1 MGVTVEDPGAG
12 EPAGIL
18 ALARGR
24 SAKADE
30 IADARSEAIRARNTV
45 CGSTWTGKARDA
57 FVTAIDA
64 VTPELALLERG
75 LRGQSDALRTYAGRL
90 GPLKDDQA
98 ALEAQRR
105 SAREALTAAQWQVS
119 LIPSIG
125 ADAGLS
131 LDDDARRRAVLTET
145 VETESSR
152 LRRLDAEWEQ
162 LVTRRRQIDAACV
175 AALSGDG
182 VLGRMTRLTAAAV
195 VSTDTAAL
203 LAMLR
208 GLSATDLAVLLEQRP
223 VIARRIAELSPEDAA
238 TWWKSMNGDEEG
250 VPSASQLLI
259 ITSIPGAI
267 GNLDGVA
274 FWARDQANRRAL
286 DAAIENA
293 LRDNRV
299 PRASLRAMEAVLVAL
314 GEGLSASPPRQLI
327 SFSLDKEPKAAI
339 SVGDL
344 DAATNATFL
353 IPGMNTTVE
362 GDMEKLTKAASNLQ
376 YLQRQLS
383 PTGRNGQAV
392 VAWLDYTPP
401 QIAGGRA
408 VIEDDFAAAG
418 AARLG
423 PAITGFEH
431 SRTGPTEVSIVGHSY
446 GTAVACLTA
455 RQTHVDH
462 LVLLG
467 SAGAPHS
474 TSWSVALDVPPGEVF
489 ASQSRHD
496 GWAPTGQWLSRRVDP
511 TDPAFGAFVFSSEEG
526 VADDG
531 STLRGVS
538 KHGPN
543 GNGDQS
549 KQLSYFDPDT
559 TSLYNTAKIT
569 VGRGDELTRGG
580 GPLERAAENLNE
592 LLIGD
597 MPKDIR

>member
-57 FVTAIDA
+57 FVAAIDA

-90 GPLKDDQA
+90 GPLKDAQA

-182 VLGRMTRLTAAAV
+182 VLGRMTRFTAAAV
-195 VSTDTAAL
+195 VSTDTTAL

-223 VIARRIAELSPEDAA
+223 VIARRIAELSPEAAA
-238 TWWKSMNGDEEG
+238 TWWKSMNGDEQG

-274 FWARDQANRRAL
+274 FWARDQANRREL
-286 DAAIENA
+286 ESILERSR
-293 LRDNRV
+293 RDTRV
-299 PRASLRAMEAVLVAL
+299 SRETVRVLKAVLTAL
-314 GEGLSASPPRQLI
+314 GDDGGSPPRQLI
-327 SFSLDKEPKAAI
+327 SLVLDRFPKASV

-344 DAATNATFL
+344 DTATTATFL
-353 IPGMNTTVE
+353 VPGMNTTVE
-362 GDMEKLTKAASNLQ
+362 GDIEKLTKASTEFRSTQGKIDPKMAAS
-376 YLQRQLS
+376 S
-383 PTGRNGQAV
+383 AV
-392 VAWLDYTPP
+392 VAWIGYEPP
-401 QIAGGRA
+401 LGIDVPAVLANDRAHAGG
-408 VIEDDFAAAG
+408 
-418 AARLG
+418 ARLAQLING
-423 PAITGFEH
+423 HAFVKPSDA
-431 SRTGPTEVSIVGHSY
+431 EVSLVAHSY
-446 GTAVACLTA
+446 GTAVACAALSSA
-455 RQTHVDH
+455 HADHV
-462 LVLLG
+462 VLLG
-467 SAGAPHS
+467 SAGIPGEIHTARD
-474 TSWSVALDVPPGEVF
+474 LNVPPGEVY
-489 ASQSRHD
+489 ASQGSHD
-496 GWAPTGQWLSRRVDP
+496 GWAAAGQLGSRRVDP
-511 TDPAFGAFVFSSEEG
+511 TDPSFGATAFSSE
-526 VADDG
+526 AATDDNG
-531 STLRGVS
+531 HRLCPVTN
-538 KHGPN
+538 HGPI
-543 GNGDQS
+543 GGGGPATY
-549 KQLSYFDPDT
+549 SYLDRG
-559 TSLYNTAKIT
+559 TASMYDSAKVT
-569 VGRGDELTRGG
+569 LGRGDEVHYGG
-580 GPLERAAENLNE
+580 LPVERILQQLHEKS
-592 LLIGD
+592 D
-597 MPKDIR
+597 DIARLSLR